1 MGDRPGGPQ
10 DRTTYEPGVRLRC
23 LLDLRQHSGHE
34 TDGRLPSSYW
44 STARSLSSSNS
55 TCWPGCPCS
64 PWPEGPALVAP
75 RASTPPLLRGCPTLH
90 DWPASHPPHRPPL
103 AVDRRNHHSSRTGW
117 LFCRSPEDQRLHAPT
132 RSTIPTG
139 AVGPG
144 AHPRRHT
151 DCRLARHQPPKT
163 KRSAD
168 GVGGPSRK
176 IEASDTGGAEGSKPS
191 RKLTVVSVVRIP
203 VLFHFGEVIGRPC
216 KKGQEWLI
224 ESAPERCDAV
234 LHGNGTL
241 LQHLTFDEAVAFQA
255 TQRLRQRLL
264 RDPVNFSL
272 EFVEASRLLAQRRQ

>member
-1 MGDRPGGPQ
+1 MLALAGRPRSGSPAGFDSASSPRLPNSSRLAGVASSASPATGRGPAKSPQLSHGLALLPKPGGPATS
-10 DRTTYEPGVRLRC
+10 RPYEEHHPYRS
-23 LLDLRQHSGHE
+23 SG
-34 TDGRLPSSYW
+34 
-44 STARSLSSSNS
+44 ARRPPEAAHGLSA
-55 TCWPGCPCS
+55 C
-64 PWPEGPALVAP
+64 
-75 RASTPPLLRGCPTLH
+75 
-90 DWPASHPPHRPPL
+90 PAS
-103 AVDRRNHHSSRTGW
+103 AT
-117 LFCRSPEDQRLHAPT
+117 E
-132 RSTIPTG
+132 
-139 AVGPG
+139 
-144 AHPRRHT
+144 
-151 DCRLARHQPPKT
+151 T
-163 KRSAD
+163 KRLAD